1 MATSIGQ
8 YTPAFLPGEPPSLTE
23 KPGRPQSTL
32 LKQLKTL
39 LKQPCMHRRKTFF
52 ACGSSAPVR
61 AEHEGG
67 TAGGDPAG
75 AMCAGTR
82 TVSVTGVMALSE
94 SLFQPLVAGDQKASL
109 GSLSP

>member
-8 YTPAFLPGEPPSLTE
+8 YAPVFLPGGPPSLTE

-32 LKQLKTL
+32 LKELKTL

-67 TAGGDPAG
+67 AA
-75 AMCAGTR
+75 ACLAGTLAAS
-82 TVSVTGVMALSE
+82 SVQRHGLPPPQE
-94 SLFQPLVAGDQKASL
+94 LWPYQSLFLSL
-109 GSLSP
+109 L